1 MPALY
6 LLSCIPS
13 TVYCMMKIRICALV
27 QVRIAAAYALANG
40 AVIQKQKM
48 KERAAARLTHEQDEQ
63 NGAMEGNPSADGYLS
78 GGGTADAASA
88 QLPKLAAEPQTPRT
102 YRVNSEFYRSPDAA
116 SGAASLPGGAPSVG
130 GPPSIGGPVSAATSG
145 APVGVQAAG
154 GAGNASGAGEPGLE
168 PILAAAGAEAST
180 AGGGRDAAASS
191 AADTVL
197 GPAEMPA
204 ARTNAAG
211 EAGNGTGR
219 ETAGTADGY
228 ADADSEP
235 VSNRSGS
242 WLGWL
247 GWSRGGDGVGEG
259 DSQEVRAAEQ
269 AGAADQGG
277 QHAEEGVGAV
287 TIGKGAPRSGSNES
301 SPRSVGTPR
310 PAISPGALSSSFP
323 LFTDS
328 AVSQSLQMTHLPC
341 FFKWCPKCWHLR
353 LSRCPQ
359 VVRRTKHKSLLFVLV

>member
-6 LLSCIPS
+6 LLICIPS
-13 TVYCMMKIRICALV
+13 TVYCILKIRICALV

-48 KERAAARLTHEQDEQ
+48 KERAAARLTNEQAEQ

-78 GGGTADAASA
+78 GGGTADAALA

-116 SGAASLPGGAPSVG
+116 SGAASLPS
-130 GPPSIGGPVSAATSG
+130 GPPSVGGPVSAATSG
-145 APVGVQAAG
+145 APAGVQAAG
-154 GAGNASGAGEPGLE
+154 GAGNAPGAGEPGLD
-168 PILAAAGAEAST
+168 PVLAAAGAEASA

-204 ARTNAAG
+204 ARTGAAG

-219 ETAGTADGY
+219 ETAGTADGD

-247 GWSRGGDGVGEG
+247 GWSRGGDGAGEG

-301 SPRSVGTPR
+301 SPRSVDTPR
-310 PAISPGALSSSFP
+310 PAISPGALSSTFT

-328 AVSQSLQMTHLPC
+328 AVTQSLHMTHLPC
-341 FFKWCPKCWHLR
+341 IFKWCHKCWHLR

-359 VVRRTKHKSLLFVLV
+359 VVRRTKHKCLLFVLV